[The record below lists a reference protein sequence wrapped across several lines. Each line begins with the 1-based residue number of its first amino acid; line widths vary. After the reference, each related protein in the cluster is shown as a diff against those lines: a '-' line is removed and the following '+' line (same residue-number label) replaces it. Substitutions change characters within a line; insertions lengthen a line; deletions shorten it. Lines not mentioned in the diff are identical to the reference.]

1 MARLRL
7 FANLREAAGVGSVE
21 LDGAS
26 VAEVL
31 DAASAAFGE
40 RFEAGLSSAQVWVNG
55 DMAERDTEVR
65 PTDEV
70 ALIPP
75 VSGGAETMAE
85 ATVPNWYR
93 EAVIAALLVALFAAN
108 LGSIRVFVFVLVA
121 VGLAWVWDLAEA
133 GQSRNVPI
141 NIFPPLI
148 AVAAAANGAYVWGW
162 AGFALSLAGALMVTL
177 VWAILGPADRGVDSI
192 AITAL
197 TALIAGLGAGGLT
210 LVRLESTTATTTFI
224 AMGMAVAVAV
234 WLTMR
239 FGDVVPVD
247 PNLAALA
254 VAIVV
259 GIVAAVL
266 TDTLGFPLTLLG
278 AAAVTA
284 GLLAGSAFG
293 GLVRAGSVLHTEQAP
308 GLLASFDG
316 VYLAA
321 GLFWVVFL
329 LFG

>member
-7 FANLREAAGVGSVE
+7 FANLREAAGVGSTEIEGTNV
-21 LDGAS
+21 S
-26 VAEVL
+26 EVL
-31 DAASAAFGE
+31 EAAAAEFGD
-40 RFEAGLSSAQVWVNG
+40 RFAAGLSSAQVWVNG
-55 DMAERDTEVR
+55 DMAELTTAVT

-70 ALIPP
+70 AVIPP
-75 VSGGAETMAE
+75 VSGGAEVMAPTAPSWYGE
-85 ATVPNWYR
+85 AI
-93 EAVIAALLVALFAAN
+93 IAALLVALFAAN
-108 LGSIRVFVFVLVA
+108 LSSVRVFVFVLVA
-121 VGLAWVWDLAEA
+121 IGLAWVWDLVEA
-133 GQSRNVPI
+133 GQARNVPI

-162 AGFALSLAGALMVTL
+162 AGFAIALAIALMVTFA
-177 VWAILGPADRGVDSI
+177 WAILGRSGRGVDSI
-192 AITAL
+192 AITSL
-197 TALIAGLGAGGLT
+197 TALIAGLGAGGLA
-210 LVRLESTTATTTFI
+210 LIRLESTTATTAFL
-224 AMGMAVAVAV
+224 AMGTAVAAAV
-234 WLTMR
+234 WITLR
-239 FGDVVPVD
+239 LGDAIPLD
-247 PNLAALA
+247 PNLAALGVA
-254 VAIVV
+254 VIV
-259 GIVAAVL
+259 GIVAALVA
-266 TDTLGFPLTLLG
+266 DTLGFPLTLLG